1 MHTKSFTLAV
11 SPCEATIDLW
21 RVAREILGDAAH
33 PFGFL
38 KAAAA
43 SAPTESSNAAN
54 ADRLGCGR
62 SLAMSLSNALGT
74 GIC

>member
-43 SAPTESSNAAN
+43 SAPTELVE
-54 ADRLGCGR
+54 RGGEC
-62 SLAMSLSNALGT
+62 
-74 GIC
+74 